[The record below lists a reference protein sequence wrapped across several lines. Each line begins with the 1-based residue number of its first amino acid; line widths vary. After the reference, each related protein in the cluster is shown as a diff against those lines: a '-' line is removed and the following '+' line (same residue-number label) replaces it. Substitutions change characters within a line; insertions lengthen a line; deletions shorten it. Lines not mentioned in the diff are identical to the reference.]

1 MIRYLMIQTISIID
15 DNISLSHALVVAL
28 AAEGYKNY
36 KFSRPREALNF
47 HKTTPADF
55 YIIDI
60 KLPQMSGIEFYL
72 SLCKQA
78 NAQSIPAI
86 FLSAS
91 NSQEAMCLA
100 STTIGDFIT
109 KPFNFEALLARMQR
123 VIKLQKP
130 S

>member
-1 MIRYLMIQTISIID
+1 MIKTISIID
-15 DNISLSHALVVAL
+15 DNISLSYTLSL
-28 AAEGYKNY
+28 LFEAEGHKSFR
-36 KFSRPREALNF
+36 FSHPEEALNF

-72 SLCKQA
+72 SLCQQA
-78 NAQSIPAI
+78 TVDSIPAI

-91 NSQEAMCLA
+91 NSQEAKCLT

-109 KPFNFEALLARMQR
+109 KPFNLDALVERMQR
-123 VIKLQKP
+123 VIKLQEP

>member
-1 MIRYLMIQTISIID
+1 MIKTVSIID
-15 DNISLSHALVVAL
+15 DYESLTMTLTIGL
-28 AAEGYKNY
+28 ENEGYATF
-36 KFSRPREALNF
+36 KFRHPKEALSF

-60 KLPQMSGIEFYL
+60 KLPQMSGIEFYE

-78 NAQSIPAI
+78 NVHSIPAI
-86 FLSAS
+86 FISAS
-91 NSQEAMCLA
+91 NSQEANCLT

-109 KPFNFEALLARMQR
+109 KPFNLEALVARMQR
-123 VIKLQKP
+123 VIKRKEP